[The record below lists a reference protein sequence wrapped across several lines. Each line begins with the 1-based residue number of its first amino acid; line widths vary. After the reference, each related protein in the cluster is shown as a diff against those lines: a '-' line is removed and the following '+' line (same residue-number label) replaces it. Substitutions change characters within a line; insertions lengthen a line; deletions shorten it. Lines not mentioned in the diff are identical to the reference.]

1 MKLDARD
8 IAILRVLTA
17 EGRITNADLA
27 ARVGL
32 SASPCWER
40 VRRLEKAGVIESYNA
55 RINLK
60 KLGPSIT
67 VFVTVELSD
76 HTAHAFR
83 LFEAH
88 VDEIPEVA
96 ACWALG
102 GGLDYLMQVITR
114 DIEAYQE
121 VMDAL
126 LEAQVGLAR
135 YFTHVVTKPVKGP
148 GGPPLD
154 QLLG

>member
-67 VFVTVELSD
+67 VFVTVELTD
-76 HTAHAFR
+76 HTARAFR

-88 VDEIPEVA
+88 VDGIPEVA

-148 GGPPLD
+148 CGPPLD